1 VAYTNTAVPETVQ
14 GAGLILPNKEPMRV
28 AAAVDRVVRDEELR
42 AMLAQAASERVQAFS
57 LPRVKEGFASAIEA
71 ACAA

>member
-1 VAYTNTAVPETVQ
+1 
-14 GAGLILPNKEPMRV
+14 V

-42 AMLAQAASERVQAFS
+42 ATLAEAAADRVEAFS
-57 LPRVKEGFASAIEA
+57 LPRVREGFASAIEA